1 MITRFFSTA
10 ESDAPTDVNRKSA
23 AYKYGGDPMAEWLHM
38 LSMDSLQDDET
49 GETDWDFWCARFGK
63 RLLFSNDQ
71 GRVWVEKH
79 PSEQS
84 AINAFNVVSEAYGD
98 WLDGD
103 VRATLD
109 TVLARIKSY
118 TAHQLSGDAD
128 CASPDSPTSAGAH
141 FLTNVRD
148 NVVER
153 VEGFDADDLEA
164 LRSEVGTV
172 QDVVSEIADEAPNV
186 YTYTLWCQFVD
197 LAAYN
202 EDPTELGADGSDME
216 QSARVCLYMI
226 AERLAQALFTE
237 IHEALREA

>member
-1 MITRFFSTA
+1 MFRALELSDRIAAVVTPVTV
-10 ESDAPTDVNRKSA
+10 ESA
-23 AYKYGGDPMAEWLHM
+23 GG
-38 LSMDSLQDDET
+38 LSYE
-49 GETDWDFWCARFGK
+49 
-63 RLLFSNDQ
+63 
-71 GRVWVEKH
+71 V
-79 PSEQS
+79 
-84 AINAFNVVSEAYGD
+84 
-98 WLDGD
+98 
-103 VRATLD
+103 D
-109 TVLARIKSY
+109 TVVDGVTIKLYREDAMVAALAASTFVRFVDPTYREDDDLAAVITRIKSY

-186 YTYTLWCQFVD
+186 YTYTLWAQFVD

-202 EDPTELGADGSDME
+202 EDPTELGANGSDME
-216 QSARVCLYMI
+216 GSARVCLYLV

>member
-1 MITRFFSTA
+1 MFRALELSDRIAAVVTPVTV
-10 ESDAPTDVNRKSA
+10 ESA
-23 AYKYGGDPMAEWLHM
+23 GG
-38 LSMDSLQDDET
+38 LSYE
-49 GETDWDFWCARFGK
+49 
-63 RLLFSNDQ
+63 
-71 GRVWVEKH
+71 V
-79 PSEQS
+79 
-84 AINAFNVVSEAYGD
+84 
-98 WLDGD
+98 
-103 VRATLD
+103 D
-109 TVLARIKSY
+109 TVVDGVTIKLYREDAMVAALAASTFVRFVDPTYREDDDLAAVITRIKSY